1 LEKSFGKQ
9 KPFFKGGSVSEF
21 FRNLVAKRC
30 GGKNFDAPNTGYS
43 FSAVL
48 AEERKLAEGNVK
60 GKPETALLTLSIA
73 DPTWKMPEPAVTEM
87 VKFYHACPDATRY
100 TDNTG
105 IKGSPETVYGKQVE
119 STHEMI
125 ASFLRQRYSHDVG
138 NINEKWVQYSP
149 HGIKGLLSE
158 YLPAAFFDEQ
168 TFLAFPIPGYPVIKN
183 AMNCRGAQVVDLPMI
198 NGKDGWKI
206 PLEKL
211 KGYKRFKKRFLYL
224 NVPHNP
230 TGMAFNY
237 TDWRRAIVWAKKHKF
252 ILIVDEA
259 YTDLRFDD
267 VSTSVLNVEG
277 WDECCLVL
285 QSISKGWN
293 ATGARFG
300 WVIGNPTAIAA
311 IGKVMDVKDSGG
323 FGLTLAAAHA
333 CLANLNWAI
342 DTRGKYRLLHAEL
355 AAGLAEAGFKTGL
368 PDGGL
373 CQFTR
378 APLSADGVMFATLVE
393 CAQWFRE
400 KLRISLMHYEVAG
413 ERYLRWAV
421 TVKPVPE
428 CGLMDE
434 QAVIRE
440 AVRRLKQVKFT
451 F

>member
-1 LEKSFGKQ
+1 MTIDWRST
-9 KPFFKGGSVSEF
+9 
-21 FRNLVAKRC
+21 VAKRC

-43 FSAVL
+43 FSTVL
-48 AEERKLAEGNVK
+48 AEERKLAESNVA
-60 GKPETALLTLSIA
+60 GRPETALLTLSIA
-73 DPTWKMPEPAVTEM
+73 DPTWKMPEPAVKEM
-87 VKFYHACPDATRY
+87 INFYRACPDATRY

-105 IKGSPETVYGKQVE
+105 LKGNPETIYGHETK
-119 STHEMI
+119 STHQTI
-125 ASFLRQRYSHDVG
+125 VSFLRHRFACPE
-138 NINEKWVQYSP
+138 NIDEERVQYSP

-158 YLPAAFFDEQ
+158 YLPTAFFDEQ
-168 TFLAFPIPGYPVIKN
+168 TFLAFPIPGYPIIKSE
-183 AMNCRGAQVVDLPMI
+183 MNRRGARVVDLPML
-198 NGKDGWKI
+198 NGKSGWKI
-206 PLEKL
+206 PLQSL
-211 KGYKRFKKRFLYL
+211 KGYKRFNKRFLYL

-237 TDWRRAIVWAKKHKF
+237 NDWRRAFDWAKKHKF
-252 ILIVDEA
+252 VLIVDEA

-285 QSISKGWN
+285 HSISKGWN

-300 WVIGNPTAIAA
+300 WVVGNPTAIAA
-311 IGKVMDVKDSGG
+311 IRKVMDVKDSGG
-323 FGLTLAAAHA
+323 FGLTLTAASN
-333 CLANLNWAI
+333 CLDNLNWAI
-342 DTRGKYRLLHAEL
+342 ETRDNYRFLHTEL
-355 AAGLAEAGFKTGL
+355 AAGLSEAGFQAGV

-378 APLSADGVMFATLVE
+378 APLSANGVMFTTLVE
-393 CAQWFRE
+393 CVQWLRE
-400 KLRISLMHYEVAG
+400 KLRISLMHYEVSG

-421 TVKPVPE
+421 TVKPVPD

-434 QAVIRE
+434 QSVIRE